1 MTTGAIMNW
10 LRPAAA
16 AVLIAAVVAGCSS
29 GLPDS
34 DARDADQ
41 PGPPGEAALFLTDV
55 AAEVGLDFQHGAFR
69 WDVSE
74 DAVAMMGGGLCWLD
88 YDNDGWLDL
97 YVVNSYAETEW
108 ARWQDEGGLPR
119 SALYRNEAGEFKD
132 VTEVSGAGFEMRGNG
147 CVAADFDLDGWT
159 DLYVTTARFN
169 HLLWNQ
175 GDGTFVDGAEAAGV
189 NAYGWQTG
197 AAVADVDGNGWPD
210 LFVAGYVDLNNRLVD
225 ASKGFPNTHE
235 PVNDLLYLN
244 EGPGPDGRPI
254 FRDVAAETGLEAG
267 VQEYGLGAL
276 FTDLDGDGDVDLY
289 VANDTNP
296 NRLYEIT
303 RDSAADGLGF
313 RLDEVAEAAQVADE
327 NSGMGLAS
335 GDYDDD
341 GDLDLFITNFG
352 SQFHSLYRND
362 GSGELSFE
370 EGLQDFGVPDLGV
383 GLTGWGTAWAD
394 LDLDTR
400 VELIVVHGEVPVTN
414 PAADAQL
421 MEILAES
428 GDVGYQPLTDVG
440 LDEVGPILGRGSAVA
455 DYDNDGDLDIA
466 VNTIGG
472 DLILL
477 ENAGAAGNW
486 LVVELDGFFPGA
498 MVTATLPDGTTLRRE
513 LHAGSSYLSSEDPR
527 LHFGLGDADR
537 VTELVVRLPDG
548 TTTVLSDVTVNQRLL
563 VAAP

>member
-1 MTTGAIMNW
+1 
-10 LRPAAA
+10 
-16 AVLIAAVVAGCSS
+16 
-29 GLPDS
+29 
-34 DARDADQ
+34 
-41 PGPPGEAALFLTDV
+41 
-55 AAEVGLDFQHGAFR
+55 
-69 WDVSE
+69 
-74 DAVAMMGGGLCWLD
+74 
-88 YDNDGWLDL
+88 
-97 YVVNSYAETEW
+97 VNSYAETEW

-119 SALYRNEAGEFKD
+119 SALFRNEAGEFKD
-132 VTEVSGAGFEMRGNG
+132 VTEASGAGFEMRGNG

-235 PVNDLLYLN
+235 PVGDLLYLN
-244 EGPGPDGRPI
+244 EGPGQDGRPI

-303 RDSAADGLGF
+303 RDGAAAGLGF

-327 NSGMGLAS
+327 NSGMGIAS
-335 GDYDDD
+335 GDYDGD
-341 GDLDLFITNFG
+341 GSLDLFITNFG
-352 SQFHSLYRND
+352 RQFHSLYRND

-421 MEILAES
+421 MQILAGS
-428 GDVGYQPLTDVG
+428 GDAGYQSLTDVG
-440 LDEVGPILGRGSAVA
+440 LDEVGPILGRGCAVA

-472 DLILL
+472 DLVLL

-486 LVVELDGFFPGA
+486 LVVEFGGFSPGA

-537 VTELVVRLPDG
+537 VVELVVRLPDG

>member
-1 MTTGAIMNW
+1 MTQRAITKG
-10 LRPAAA
+10 LGPVAAA
-16 AVLIAAVVAGCSS
+16 ALVGVLAAGCSS
-29 GLPDS
+29 GMPES
-34 DARDADQ
+34 DARDSDQ
-41 PGPPGEAALFLTDV
+41 PGPPGEAALVLTDV

-69 WDVSE
+69 WNVSE
-74 DAVAMMGGGLCWLD
+74 DAVAMMGGGLCWID

-119 SALYRNEAGEFKD
+119 STLFRNEAGRFRD

-175 GDGTFVDGAEAAGV
+175 GDGTFVDGAEEAGV
-189 NAYGWQTG
+189 NTYGWQTG

-225 ASKGFPNTHE
+225 ATKGFPNTHE

-244 EGPGPDGRPI
+244 EGPGPDGRPT
-254 FRDVAAETGLEAG
+254 FRDVAAELGLETD
-267 VQEYGLGAL
+267 VREYGLGAL
-276 FTDLDGDGDVDLY
+276 FTDLDDDGDVDLY

-303 RDSAADGLGF
+303 RDGTAAGLGF
-313 RLDEVAEAAQVADE
+313 RLDEVADAAQVADE

-335 GDYDDD
+335 GDYDGD
-341 GDLDLFITNFG
+341 GKFDLFITNFG
-352 SQFHSLYRND
+352 RQLHSLYRN
-362 GSGELSFE
+362 GGNGELSFE
-370 EGLQDFGVPDLGV
+370 EGLQDFGVADLGV
-383 GLTGWGTAWAD
+383 GLTGWGAAWAD
-394 LDLDTR
+394 LDLDAG
-400 VELIVVHGEVPVTN
+400 VELVVVHGEVPVTD

-421 MEILAES
+421 VQVLAKS
-428 GDVGYQPLTDVG
+428 GQAGYQPLTTAG

-455 DYDNDGDLDIA
+455 DYDNDGDLDIGI
-466 VNTIGG
+466 NTIGG
-472 DLILL
+472 DLVLL

-486 LVVELDGFFPGA
+486 LVVDLDGFFPGT
-498 MVTATLPDGTTLRRE
+498 MVTATLPNGTTLRRE

-537 VTELVVRLPDG
+537 VVELVVRWPDG
-548 TTTVLSDVTVNQRLL
+548 TTTVVPDVAVNQQL
-563 VAAP
+563 VVAPS

>member
-1 MTTGAIMNW
+1 MNQRAITKW
-10 LRPAAA
+10 LGPAAA
-16 AVLIAAVVAGCSS
+16 AVLVAALAAGCAS

-41 PGPPGEAALFLTDV
+41 PGPPGEAALVLTDI

-69 WDVSE
+69 WNVSE

-88 YDNDGWLDL
+88 FDNDGWLDL

-108 ARWQDEGGLPR
+108 ARWQDAGGLPR
-119 SALYRNEAGEFKD
+119 SALFRNEAGQFRD
-132 VTEVSGAGFEMRGNG
+132 VSQESGAGLEMRGNG

-175 GDGTFVDGAEAAGV
+175 GDGTFIDGAEAAGV
-189 NAYGWQTG
+189 NTYGWQTG
-197 AAVADVDGNGWPD
+197 AAVADVNGDDLPD

-225 ASKGFPNTHE
+225 ATKGFPNTHE

-244 EGPGPDGRPI
+244 EGPGNDGLPT
-254 FRDVAAETGLEAG
+254 FRDVAVELGLETG

-276 FTDLDGDGDVDLY
+276 FTDLDDDGDVDLY

-296 NRLYEIT
+296 NRLYEVT
-303 RDSAADGLGF
+303 RGDVDSELGF
-313 RLDEVAEAAQVADE
+313 RLHEVAEVARVADE
-327 NSGMGLAS
+327 NSGMGVAS
-335 GDYDDD
+335 GDYDGD
-341 GDLDLFITNFG
+341 GRFDLFITNFG
-352 SQFHSLYRND
+352 RQLHSLYRND
-362 GSGELSFE
+362 GGDELSFE
-370 EGLQDFGVPDLGV
+370 EGLQDFGVADLGV

-400 VELIVVHGEVPVTN
+400 VELIVVHGEVPVTD

-421 MEILAES
+421 MQILAVS
-428 GDVGYQPLTDVG
+428 GDAGYQPLTTAG
-440 LDEVGPILGRGSAVA
+440 LDDVGPILGRGSAVA

-466 VNTIGG
+466 INTIGG
-472 DLILL
+472 NLLLL

-486 LVVELDGFFPGA
+486 LVVEFDGFFPGA
-498 MVTATLPDGTTLRRE
+498 MVTATLPDGTALRRE

-527 LHFGLGDADR
+527 LHFGLGDAER
-537 VTELVVRLPDG
+537 VAELVVRWPDG
-548 TTTVLSDVTVNQRLL
+548 STTVVRDVEVNQRVRV
-563 VAAP
+563 VAN